1 MRMYSLEDKSVNQ
14 LKSLKDLVAVNPD
27 LTIDEKHANIKAI
40 EAKLDPTRSTKL
52 AYAQFEE
59 GKADVDDLC

>member
-1 MRMYSLEDKSVNQ
+1 MYNLNGKSILALKQ
-14 LKSLKDLVAVNPD
+14 LRDLVAVNPY
-27 LTIDEKHANIKAI
+27 LTVDEKHANIKAI
-40 EAKLDPTRSTKL
+40 EAKLDPTRSAKL

>member
-1 MRMYSLEDKSVNQ
+1 MRMYDLESRSI
-14 LKSLKDLVAVNPD
+14 LSLKQLRDLVAVNPD
-27 LTIDEKHANIKAI
+27 LTVEEKEANLRAID
-40 EAKLDPTRSTKL
+40 AKLDPTRSAKL